1 MKTVAFCLLASL
13 ALSACTTAMNTGIK
27 SNSSNQTVTEFPVET
42 AMVNIYTKARS
53 ERLSA
58 VVYSLKMGAELTVTP
73 KETGVFNNEQVQS
86 AEVVTVNKV
95 EGQIV
100 DKSVGVNYFTL
111 HPLVFHGFTK
121 GSGEYSIT
129 TQIETIPKIA
139 SVGDSSTYLIEN
151 VYSDSSKSQ
160 QVEKF
165 TQAWSLTQATRDTA
179 WLRITSSGNMLVGS
193 EPDSTVDQYYRINN
207 KGDLLNSK
215 LTITY
220 PVQDVIGRLTY
231 ISE

>member
-1 MKTVAFCLLASL
+1 MKTVAFYLLASL
-13 ALSACTTAMNTGIK
+13 ALSACTTAMNTGMT
-27 SNSSNQTVTEFPVET
+27 SNNSNQTVTEFPVET
-42 AMVNIYTKARS
+42 AMINIYTKAHS

-58 VVYSLKMGAELTVTP
+58 VVYSLKMGADFTVTP
-73 KETGVFNNEQVQS
+73 KGTSVFNDEQVQS
-86 AEVVTVNKV
+86 AEVVTLSKV
-95 EGQIV
+95 EGEIV

-111 HPLVFHGFTK
+111 NPLVFHGFTK

-151 VYSDSSKSQ
+151 VYLDSSKSQ

-179 WLRITSSGNMLVGS
+179 WLRITSSENMLVGS
-193 EPDSTVDQYYRINN
+193 EPDGTVDQYYRINN

-215 LTITY
+215 LSITY